1 MASDETLVRQIR
13 DGDLD
18 AFDALYRRYSQ
29 RLYSY
34 ILRLV
39 RDQALT
45 EDLLQEVLLTVL
57 HDRSFDLS
65 SGRFGGWLFTVARN
79 RCTSELRKRPHRDQ
93 ELDDLAVEPDPAPS
107 PEQHAARRQQV
118 ARVRRVMQRLPEGQ
132 RDALLL
138 KQVGELSY
146 AEIARIQQVPE
157 GTVKS
162 RMHLAIRALQR
173 LLLEGQS

>member
-1 MASDETLVRQIR
+1 MASDETLVQQIR

-18 AFDALYRRYSQ
+18 AFDALYRRYSR
-29 RLYSY
+29 RLFSY

-39 RDQALT
+39 RDDALA

-57 HDRSFDLS
+57 RDRSFDLS

-79 RCTSELRKRPHRDQ
+79 RCTSELRKHPHRDAA
-93 ELDDLAVEPDPAPS
+93 LDDLAPAEDSAPS
-107 PEQHAARRQQV
+107 PEQQAARRQQV
-118 ARVRRVMQRLPEGQ
+118 ARLHRMLQGLPEGQ

-146 AEIARIQQVPE
+146 AEIARVQRVPE

-162 RMHLAIRALQR
+162 RTHLAIRALQR